1 MISANMPYKKS
12 FKTINGKSIAF
23 VDVGEGDPIVLLH
36 GNPTSSY
43 LWRNVIPH
51 LEGMGRVIA
60 PDLIGQGDSDKLP
73 ASDGPDRYS
82 FQVAYDYLAGLLD
95 ELDANQNVT
104 LVIHDWGSALGFYW
118 AQQHGAAVKGIAYM
132 EGIVCPVGWEDW
144 PESARGIFKGFRSD
158 KGEDLILQ
166 RNMFVEAVLPS
177 SVIRKLDAEEME
189 HYRRAFSTPDD
200 HLEGMGRVIA
210 PDLIGQGDSDKLP
223 ASDGPDRYSFQVA
236 YDYLAGLLDELDA
249 NQNVTLVIHDWGSA
263 LGFYWAQ
270 QHGAA
275 VKGIAYMEGIVCPVG
290 WEDWPESA
298 RGIFKGF
305 RSDKGE
311 DLILQRNMFVE
322 AVLPSSVIRKLDA
335 EEMEHY
341 RRAFST
347 PDDRQPTLNWPRQIP
362 IDGEPEH
369 MVKLVDSYGQWML
382 ENTSLPKL
390 FINATPGSILTGKAR
405 EFCRT
410 WPNQREVTVAGTH
423 FIQEDSPDEIGSA
436 VAEWLNSL

>member
-177 SVIRKLDAEEME
+177 SVIRKL
-189 HYRRAFSTPDD
+189 
-200 HLEGMGRVIA
+200 G
-210 PDLIGQGDSDKLP
+210 
-223 ASDGPDRYSFQVA
+223 
-236 YDYLAGLLDELDA
+236 
-249 NQNVTLVIHDWGSA
+249 
-263 LGFYWAQ
+263 
-270 QHGAA
+270 
-275 VKGIAYMEGIVCPVG
+275 
-290 WEDWPESA
+290 
-298 RGIFKGF
+298 
-305 RSDKGE
+305 
-311 DLILQRNMFVE
+311 
-322 AVLPSSVIRKLDA
+322 A

-436 VAEWLNSL
+436 VAEWLNSLSRTTKQT

>member
-43 LWRNVIPH
+43 LWRNVMPH

-82 FQVAYDYLAGLLD
+82 FQVAYGYLAGLLE

-132 EGIVCPVGWEDW
+132 EGIVCAVGWEDW

-177 SVIRKLDAEEME
+177 SVIRKL
-189 HYRRAFSTPDD
+189 
-200 HLEGMGRVIA
+200 G
-210 PDLIGQGDSDKLP
+210 
-223 ASDGPDRYSFQVA
+223 
-236 YDYLAGLLDELDA
+236 
-249 NQNVTLVIHDWGSA
+249 
-263 LGFYWAQ
+263 
-270 QHGAA
+270 
-275 VKGIAYMEGIVCPVG
+275 
-290 WEDWPESA
+290 
-298 RGIFKGF
+298 
-305 RSDKGE
+305 
-311 DLILQRNMFVE
+311 
-322 AVLPSSVIRKLDA
+322 A

-382 ENTSLPKL
+382 QNTSLPKL
-390 FINATPGSILTGKAR
+390 FINAIPGSILTGKAR

-423 FIQEDSPDEIGSA
+423 FIQEDSPNEIGSA
-436 VAEWLNSL
+436 VAEWLNNL